1 MPEDEPRKTR
11 YIDEMFELEMRT
23 FLPVTAAGDELE
35 VDGTPHYFDVWLIQN
50 VAEFIAHAQSLESA
64 RRYYRPILAL
74 GPRARYWVDDF
85 LHGWVR
91 VGLAVTT
98 NRRMFV
104 AIWQD
109 MVDFTLAQPH
119 WRPRVPGYWSP
130 AESLATD
137 LMGLDRESAAILGRK
152 EFTDV
157 VEAMAPAF
165 KRWAAVWLR
174 RRQRRRGSL
183 IFW

>member
-1 MPEDEPRKTR
+1 
-11 YIDEMFELEMRT
+11 
-23 FLPVTAAGDELE
+23 
-35 VDGTPHYFDVWLIQN
+35 
-50 VAEFIAHAQSLESA
+50 
-64 RRYYRPILAL
+64 
-74 GPRARYWVDDF
+74 
-85 LHGWVR
+85 VR
-91 VGLAVTT
+91 VGLIVTT
-98 NRRMFV
+98 DRQMFV

-109 MVDFTLAQPH
+109 MVDFTLEQPH

-165 KRWAAVWLR
+165 KRWAAVLAHAGDSSGGVR
-174 RRQRRRGSL
+174 SFSGNRCGSVL
-183 IFW
+183 LASCIPALAAVVSSFRKDDWDEQSWVC